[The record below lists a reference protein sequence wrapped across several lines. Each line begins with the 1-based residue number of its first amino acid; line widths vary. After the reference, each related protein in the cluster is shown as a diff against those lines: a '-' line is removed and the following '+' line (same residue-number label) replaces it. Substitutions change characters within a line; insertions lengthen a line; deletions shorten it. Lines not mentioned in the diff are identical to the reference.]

1 MASDSATINNKTC
14 GKSAAVR
21 HSYVVIVDDQQIN
34 LDIQQEIVKQ
44 AIEEAEIVCFKDP
57 QNALKFMQR
66 FKPDLLIVDYRMGE
80 MNGLE
85 LSMEMRLFHRGEEIP
100 IIMVTVAED
109 RAIRREA
116 LAMGVT
122 DFLSRPLDLVEFQ
135 ARIRNLWELR
145 QGQRRLEQANKRLK
159 EVIQLSEQRLHQREK
174 ETIYRLSTILSCPEM
189 CTRNA
194 KLIGSVVRLM
204 AREMGFNEE
213 ECQTYEL
220 AAALCDI
227 GNRWIA
233 PQLLEKGSE
242 RSDEEEAVMR
252 QHTTL
257 GYVMLHGSDSAIL
270 QNAALVALG
279 HHEHWDGHGYPQGTH
294 GEEIPLAARLAAIA
308 DRYAYLSALEGHS
321 IASHR
326 SVCQAII
333 QHSGSRFDP
342 KLVKVFQAVATDI
355 ELNLVHLK

>member
-1 MASDSATINNKTC
+1 MASDSATMKNKTS
-14 GKSAAVR
+14 GQSGAAQR
-21 HSYVVIVDDQQIN
+21 SFVVIVDDQQIN

-44 AIEEAEIVCFKDP
+44 AIEEADIVCFKDP
-57 QNALKFMQR
+57 QDALKFMQR

-85 LSMEMRLFHRGEEIP
+85 LSMEVRLHHEGEEIP

-116 LAMGVT
+116 LEMGVT

-135 ARIRNLWELR
+135 ARIRNLWDLR
-145 QGQRRLEQANKRLK
+145 QGQRRLELANQRLR
-159 EVIQLSEQRLHQREK
+159 EVLRLSEQRLHQREK

-194 KLIGSVVRLM
+194 KLVGAVVRLM
-204 AREMGFNEE
+204 VREMGFSEE
-213 ECQTYEL
+213 ECQTYEM

-233 PQLLEKGSE
+233 PQLLDKGSD
-242 RSDEEEAVMR
+242 RTAEEEAVMR

-257 GYVMLHGSDSAIL
+257 GYVMLQGSDSSIL
-270 QNAALVALG
+270 QNASMVALG
-279 HHEHWDGHGYPQGTH
+279 HHEYWDGNGYPQGIH

-308 DRYAYLSALEGHS
+308 DRYTSLCGRDGFSP
-321 IASHR
+321 ASHQ

-342 KLVKVFQAVATDI
+342 QLVKVFQAIAPQI
-355 ELNLVHLK
+355 ETSLAHLK